1 MLGQDCPPLYGLCS
15 QGMCNNSA
23 GIFGKYVVPYVNCS
37 ITYPTSPNKPFCG
50 GGAVKPITCCNKC
63 ANLTA
68 GSVSTSFS
76 CAFWMHVATG
86 PSGSCSDSLCG
97 KCILFPSG
105 TIPSCNG
112 TLQCARLVSDSAT
125 DSSVTAKLSHPFHK
139 DFRVTWGNVTVS
151 DDGRAELSLDKASGS
166 GWSSNQPYYNG
177 WFSSWIKVPSGYTP
191 GVVTAFYLHS
201 EWNASWPGDFHD
213 EVDMEFLGERFSS
226 DVILQTNWYGQGVG
240 GHEERLKLWFDPAA
254 DYHHYAFQVNPDCI
268 RWFVDGILIR
278 EACKT
283 AVGNDPF
290 PSSSMFLV
298 ASLWDGSSWATQYG
312 ALKIDWAHAPF
323 RAGFHGLSVDGC
335 YWRQMD
341 EKEAPACART
351 RGNRDWQPTW
361 EKGLEEKDYV
371 LLRHTQAHYMTYS
384 YALDKTRKPFKPKR
398 TAEATVVDATAGE
411 GVIPEEISF
420 LLAPRHRRP
429 RALLYPIPARLV
441 GSAKE
446 GSLGERQTGFCSS
459 EFAEARA
466 AVTSRSAMGGRKARH
481 RMHVGALA
489 ALAAA
494 CFALAA
500 VTSIPGVARHLS
512 LLSAHRPRS
521 SPSAP
526 LSAFPLAS
534 SAAPRH
540 LLLERADT
548 IVSGEQ
554 GAGVRREG
562 GAAEP
567 RAHEEE
573 ERCEEPYGWLP
584 CSTTVGGNAFLMVA
598 YGYIILVAARLIS
611 DGSELLL
618 QVLDPGLIGGL
629 FLPMLGAMP
638 DTVLILVSG
647 LGGSREQA
655 QEEVLVGMGVLAGS
669 TVMILTVAWGGSLLC
684 GRCDLEEKER
694 SDGSVDLVAKDKT
707 LTRPWDLKGTGVTT
721 DEQTRL
727 GAWIM
732 MATVIPFVIMQVPFL
747 DGGQYPEY
755 QARITALLGLL
766 LSTAGLV
773 AYCAYQVLSPWLQ
786 SSKIHYARMHLMRA
800 RALHHLHDLALQNTW
815 GGLLLP
821 DGTPNRETIHRV
833 FRHFDEDGNGT
844 LSRSE
849 LKGLVLGLGIR
860 SQAPGDVPA
869 DDEVAAWMR
878 DFDSNSDGEIGY
890 EEFMSGMQRWI
901 THHSS
906 PSHRPSTMSLLRGA
920 SADNKF
926 WEGQLAS
933 AKGQL
938 EGLEQELEEEVEDE
952 EQEDVVKTPAQIYRE
967 AIMLIAGGAMLVG
980 CFADP
985 VIDSITA
992 FSRASSIPPFFVAF
1006 VVTPLASNASELVSS
1021 LYFAMKKRRR
1031 TASLTYSQVYGAI
1044 TMNNTMCLGTFLAL
1058 IYFRGLAWQFSSEVV
1073 IILLNTFVVGLLG
1086 GSRHTFPTWM
1096 AFPVLLLYPVSLAI
1110 VACLDTDLGIFDA
1123 TTLDLPPELRLHV
1136 SRSTLR
1142 ATVSPLQVLSVTMA
1156 TAPVSSAMKA
1166 SLSTSKAFLASPVVS
1181 GPASANIARF
1191 DGLKSASTFAGA
1203 KPTSQAVQLRAKS
1216 SAVQSSSAQSG
1227 VVRCEQTEPGMKL
1240 VFVSAEVAPWSK
1252 TGGLGDVLGGLPP
1265 ALAARGHRV
1274 MTVSPRY
1281 DQYKDAWDTDVII
1294 DVKVGDAVE
1303 KVRFFHCYKRGVDRV
1318 FVDHPLFLAKV
1329 YGKTGSKVY
1338 GPKTG
1343 VDYDDN
1349 VLRFSLFNQAAL
1361 MAPKVLALNNN
1372 PFYSGTYGEDVVFVA
1387 NDWHTGVLP
1396 AYLKVLQQQGHFRQ
1410 AKVAFCTHNI
1420 AYQGRFAP
1428 SDFDRLNLPD
1438 SFRPSFAFTDGY
1450 ATPVK
1455 GPKINWLKAGFT
1467 EADMVLTVSPN
1478 YAAELQSGP
1487 AKGVEL
1493 DDVIRAKG
1501 IKGIVNGMDVT
1512 EWDPSEDK
1520 FLDARYDASNVLEVK
1535 PALKE
1540 ALQAEVGLPVRAD
1553 VPVLA
1558 FIGRLEEQKG
1568 SDILSAAVEEI
1579 LAGDVQL
1586 IVLGTGK
1593 KYLEQQL
1600 EALETKYPDK
1610 ARGVVKFNTPLAH
1623 LMTAGADFML
1633 VPSRFEPCGLIQ
1645 LHAMRYGTVPIVA
1658 STGGLVDTVKD
1669 GVTGFQIGEF
1679 NVDCEAVY
1687 PEDVATLTAGVQ
1699 RALKVFGT
1707 PAFDQMILN
1716 GMAQDLSWKGPAKEW
1731 EETLLSL
1738 QVENSSPGQAD
1749 GVEIAPKALANVAA
1763 P

>member
-1 MLGQDCPPLYGLCS
+1 MGLILFLILTPSLALAPLSPLSPPFLFPHS
-15 QGMCNNSA
+15 P
-23 GIFGKYVVPYVNCS
+23 V
-37 ITYPTSPNKPFCG
+37 SPNP
-50 GGAVKPITCCNKC
+50 
-63 ANLTA
+63 
-68 GSVSTSFS
+68 
-76 CAFWMHVATG
+76 
-86 PSGSCSDSLCG
+86 
-97 KCILFPSG
+97 
-105 TIPSCNG
+105 
-112 TLQCARLVSDSAT
+112 R
-125 DSSVTAKLSHPFHK
+125 
-139 DFRVTWGNVTVS
+139 
-151 DDGRAELSLDKASGS
+151 
-166 GWSSNQPYYNG
+166 
-177 WFSSWIKVPSGYTP
+177 P
-191 GVVTAFYLHS
+191 G
-201 EWNASWPGDFHD
+201 
-213 EVDMEFLGERFSS
+213 
-226 DVILQTNWYGQGVG
+226 
-240 GHEERLKLWFDPAA
+240 
-254 DYHHYAFQVNPDCI
+254 
-268 RWFVDGILIR
+268 
-278 EACKT
+278 
-283 AVGNDPF
+283 
-290 PSSSMFLV
+290 
-298 ASLWDGSSWATQYG
+298 
-312 ALKIDWAHAPF
+312 
-323 RAGFHGLSVDGC
+323 
-335 YWRQMD
+335 
-341 EKEAPACART
+341 
-351 RGNRDWQPTW
+351 
-361 EKGLEEKDYV
+361 
-371 LLRHTQAHYMTYS
+371 
-384 YALDKTRKPFKPKR
+384 
-398 TAEATVVDATAGE
+398 
-411 GVIPEEISF
+411 
-420 LLAPRHRRP
+420 
-429 RALLYPIPARLV
+429 
-441 GSAKE
+441 
-446 GSLGERQTGFCSS
+446 
-459 EFAEARA
+459 
-466 AVTSRSAMGGRKARH
+466 
-481 RMHVGALA
+481 
-489 ALAAA
+489 
-494 CFALAA
+494 
-500 VTSIPGVARHLS
+500 IPGVARHLS
-512 LLSAHRPRS
+512 FLSIHRPPS
-521 SPSAP
+521 SPSFP
-526 LSAFPLAS
+526 LSSSPLAS
-534 SAAPRH
+534 SAPPRH
-540 LLLERADT
+540 LLLGRTDT
-548 IVSGEQ
+548 IVSVTDGEGELRGGGGQGERGKQGGNGRGAEQGEQ

-562 GAAEP
+562 EKPEP
-567 RAHEEE
+567 CAPEEE
-573 ERCEEPYGWLP
+573 ERCEEAYGWLP
-584 CSTTVGGNAFLMVA
+584 CSTSVGGNAFLMVA
-598 YGYIILVAARLIS
+598 YGYIILVAAKLIS

-647 LGGSREQA
+647 LGGSKEEA

-684 GRCDLEEKER
+684 GRCDLEEKQR
-694 SDGSVDLVAKDKT
+694 SDGSVDLVARDKT

-732 MATVIPFVIMQVPFL
+732 MATVVPFLIMQVPFI

-766 LSTAGLV
+766 LSTTGLV

-786 SSKIHYARMHLMRA
+786 SSKINHARMHLMRA

-815 GGLLLP
+815 GGLLQP

-849 LKGLVLGLGIR
+849 LKGLVLGLSIR
-860 SQAPGDVPA
+860 SQVPGDVPA

-878 DFDSNSDGEIGY
+878 DFDSNSDGEIGH

-926 WEGQLAS
+926 WEGQLAN

-952 EQEDVVKTPAQIYRE
+952 EEEEVVKTPAQIYRE
-967 AIMLIAGGAMLVG
+967 AIMLIAGGAVLVG

-985 VIDSITA
+985 IIGSITA
-992 FSRASSIPPFFVAF
+992 FSRASNIPAFFVAF

-1058 IYFRGLAWQFSSEVV
+1058 IYFRGLAWEFSSEVV

-1096 AFPVLLLYPVSLAI
+1096 AFPVLLLYPASLAI
-1110 VACLDTDLGIFDA
+1110 VASS
-1123 TTLDLPPELRLHV
+1123 V
-1136 SRSTLR
+1136 
-1142 ATVSPLQVLSVTMA
+1142 VPLQHSFLTMA

-1166 SLSTSKAFLASPVVS
+1166 SLSTSKASLASPVVS

-1191 DGLKSASTFAGA
+1191 DGLKSASAFAGA
-1203 KPTSQAVQLRAKS
+1203 KPTPQAAQLGTKS
-1216 SAVQSSSAQSG
+1216 SAVQSSEAQRG

-1372 PFYSGTYGEDVVFVA
+1372 PYYSGTYGEDVVFVA

-1420 AYQGRFAP
+1420 AYQGRFVP

-1455 GPKINWLKAGFT
+1455 GPKINWLKAGFQ

-1478 YAAELQSGP
+1478 YATELQSGP

-1493 DDVIRAKG
+1493 DDVIRATG
-1501 IKGIVNGMDVT
+1501 IKGIVNGMDVS

-1520 FLDARYDASNVLEVK
+1520 FLDARYDASNVLEIK

-1600 EALETKYPDK
+1600 EALEAKYPDK

-1687 PEDVATLTAGVQ
+1687 PEDVATLAAGVQ